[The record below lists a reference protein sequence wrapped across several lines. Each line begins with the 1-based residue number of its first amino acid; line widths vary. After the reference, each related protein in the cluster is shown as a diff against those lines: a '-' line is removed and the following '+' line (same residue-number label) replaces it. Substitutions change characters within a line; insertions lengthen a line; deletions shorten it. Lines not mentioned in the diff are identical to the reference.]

1 MENKN
6 EYQAQLFSNRLKK
19 KYKELRKWARKNRIS
34 CYRLYDRDIP
44 EIPVSLDLYEFL
56 PSDITTP
63 LEVARFLSEQNANLS
78 ANNPQ
83 TEQDIKQRTYA
94 ILYLYERPYQ
104 KEDSEEELWLSLMAQ
119 AAAEILGIPLQN
131 IITKMRR
138 HQKGKS
144 QYEKNTSEGG
154 LPRFARNDKT
164 PQNTRHCENN
174 KDVHHYN
181 DKQDVL
187 YSEDKQDS
195 RHCEERSDEAIQ
207 SDRLPRSAINDVE
220 QTITGLVQEQGQIF
234 KINLGTYLDNG
245 LFFDHRPLRSIV
257 RDTCSN
263 KDVLNLFCYTGSFS
277 VYAAQGNAKSVESVD
292 LSNTYLA
299 WAKENL
305 IQNGFSD
312 KKKYIFTRQD
322 CIQFLQEK
330 ALAQKAKL
338 NEEKSAGTNQRITAS
353 QNKDLISKAK
363 TYDLIILDPPTFSNS
378 KNTSNVLDINKQWP
392 QLVKD
397 CLNILN
403 PKGVL
408 YFSTNSE
415 RLKFDQ
421 TQIPSKTISGL
432 SVNIKDITSQ
442 TIPNDYAQKIP
453 HHCWKFWVE

>member
-56 PSDITTP
+56 PSDVTTP

-119 AAAEILGIPLQN
+119 AAAEVLGIPLQN

-144 QYEKNTSEGG
+144 QYEKIEDSRIKYGNDTTSGV
-154 LPRFARNDKT
+154 LNDKT
-164 PQNTRHCENN
+164 STNGNDTIKQTMSSSGLTRGSLPQ
-174 KDVHHYN
+174 KSSPD
-181 DKQDVL
+181 
-187 YSEDKQDS
+187 
-195 RHCEERSDEAIQ
+195 
-207 SDRLPRSAINDVE
+207 
-220 QTITGLVQEQGQIF
+220 ITGLVQEQGQIF

-305 IQNGFSD
+305 IQNGFLD

-338 NEEKSAGTNQRITAS
+338 NEEKSAGTNQRMTAS

-378 KNTSNVLDINKQWP
+378 KNTINVLDINKQWP

-421 TQIPSKTISGL
+421 TQIPPKTISGL
-432 SVNIKDITSQ
+432 SVNVQDITNQ

-453 HHCWKFWVE
+453 HHCWKITVE